1 MAASERSPVSGP
13 FFQHGPSV
21 RSKKAGAVS
30 LCPPSSDAGHP
41 CVADKSILPQ
51 LMGGEDSAQGATST
65 KEVERPKNWK
75 QARQQGWKPP
85 VYTSDEHRRDVQ
97 KGFLTKVYGLLAA
110 QLSIT
115 VAVCALFM
123 LVPAVNGYVVGN
135 SWLFIVSFLV
145 SLICLV
151 ALFFLKNTY
160 PWNMYLLF
168 AFTVFESLLVGT
180 VCALYHQRGMGE
192 AVAIAWALTLVVFVA
207 LTIFVQ
213 TSQCVSQIN
222 TPTSRA

>member
-1 MAASERSPVSGP
+1 M
-13 FFQHGPSV
+13 
-21 RSKKAGAVS
+21 
-30 LCPPSSDAGHP
+30 
-41 CVADKSILPQ
+41 
-51 LMGGEDSAQGATST
+51 GEDGSAAGLTST

-75 QARQQGWKPP
+75 QAREQGWKPP
-85 VYTSDEHRRDVQ
+85 VYTSEEQRREVQ

-123 LVPAVNGYVVGN
+123 LVPPINGFVIGN
-135 SWLFIVSFLV
+135 SWLFIVVFLFSFGF
-145 SLICLV
+145 LI
-151 ALFFLKNTY
+151 ALFFLKNSY

-168 AFTVFESLLVGT
+168 GFTIFESLLVGT
-180 VCALYHQRGMGE
+180 VCALYHAKGMGE

-213 TSQCVSQIN
+213 TSQCVSKFPPLPSPPLLSPPLLSLVTRQ
-222 TPTSRA
+222 